1 MHFDP
6 AVAALQAFHRAEEEG
21 ELGKFQQEIVDA
33 EEAFSSDAGSE
44 AKLAYEML
52 QQLGEQ
58 LPEAQA
64 FQEFLIYITWQQV
77 TEETIPRH
85 FHKGVELCDQFLAR
99 FGRELDGSEVHKQ
112 IVAIRRS
119 FQGGGG
125 EHEETIHEHDED
137 AFKGGD

>member
-6 AVAALQAFHRAEEEG
+6 ALAAQQALHLAREQGQLGDLEDKIVEAE
-21 ELGKFQQEIVDA
+21 D
-33 EEAFSSDAGSE
+33 AFSSNAGPE
-44 AKLAYEML
+44 AKRAYQLL

-58 LPEAQA
+58 LPEARA

-85 FHKGVELCDQFLAR
+85 FHKGVELCDRFLGR
-99 FGRELDGSEVHKQ
+99 FGRELGESVSLSQ
-112 IVAIRRS
+112 VVAIRKS
-119 FQGGGG
+119 FRGGIGDG
-125 EHEETIHEHDED
+125 DDTPPEYDED